1 MLKGFK
7 EFIMRGNVI
16 DLAVAVV
23 IGTAFTAIVSAL
35 VDGLLN
41 PALGALFNADSLAT
55 AWIVEIPTLTGDKP
69 AELKFGLLVAAV
81 IQFLLVA
88 AAVYFALV
96 FPINKLRERAE
107 AKRKAGAPEEEVPPT
122 ELDLLTEL
130 RDLLS
135 RTEGSPG
142 DRGSHAAQ

>member
-23 IGTAFTAIVSAL
+23 IGAAFTAIVNAL
-35 VDGLLN
+35 VEGLLN
-41 PALGALFNADSLAT
+41 PALGALFSADSLKT
-55 AWIVEIPTLTGDKP
+55 AWVVEIPSLSGGAP
-69 AELKFGLLVAAV
+69 AKLLFGAVIAAV

-96 FPINKLRERAE
+96 MPVNRLKERAE
-107 AKRKAGAPEEEVPPT
+107 ARRNAGVTEDTPVT
-122 ELDLLTEL
+122 ELDLLTEI

-142 DRGSHAAQ
+142 DRGSHAAP

>member
-23 IGTAFTAIVSAL
+23 IGAAFTAIVNAL
-35 VDGLLN
+35 VEGLLN
-41 PALGALFNADSLAT
+41 PALGALFSADNLKK
-55 AWIVEIPTLTGDKP
+55 AWIVEIPSLSGGEP
-69 AELKFGLLVAAV
+69 AELMFGAVIAAV

-96 FPINKLRERAE
+96 MPVNKLKERAE
-107 AKRKAGAPEEEVPPT
+107 ARRNAGVTEDTPVT
-122 ELDLLTEL
+122 ELDLLTQI
-130 RDLLS
+130 RDLLAK
-135 RTEGSPG
+135 TESGGSEH
-142 DRGSHAAQ
+142 GSHVAR

>member
-23 IGTAFTAIVSAL
+23 IGAAFTAIVNAL
-35 VDGLLN
+35 VEGLLN
-41 PALGALFNADSLAT
+41 PALGALFSADNLKT
-55 AWIVEIPTLTGDKP
+55 AWIVEIPSLSGGEP
-69 AELKFGLLVAAV
+69 AQLMFGAVIAAI

-96 FPINKLRERAE
+96 LPVNKLKERAE
-107 AKRKAGAPEEEVPPT
+107 ARRKAGVTEDTPVT
-122 ELDLLTEL
+122 ELDLLTEI

-135 RTEGSPG
+135 RTESSSG
-142 DRGSHAAQ
+142 DRGSHAAQP